1 MAHPDARLRRHA
13 RLFGIF
19 AFFAA
24 FLSLASVFTE
34 VSSVA
39 APLWRGGALAHETW
53 INTLKALVLD
63 VPALFYVAGL
73 IRSRRVFRR
82 VGRGDI
88 FTRENSDGL
97 AHVGSALLG
106 GALWAMAAAGLEPV
120 VQSQQLGQTIHDIAA
135 GASQAAL
142 AAVGLALLMIGRV
155 MREAT
160 RLKAESD
167 GFV

>member
-1 MAHPDARLRRHA
+1 MAHPDTRLRRHA
-13 RLFGIF
+13 RLFGVF

-34 VSSVA
+34 ISSVA
-39 APLWRGGALAHETW
+39 APLWRGGAPVHETW

-73 IRSRRVFRR
+73 VRSRRVFRR

-135 GASQAAL
+135 GASQTAL

-160 RLKAESD
+160 RLKAETD